1 MQKYFIG
8 IDVGG
13 TFSDVVAV
21 DAEGSIT
28 TGKAPTTPEDLT
40 NGMLHALIKVSEK
53 LDISLDEMLLATARF
68 VYGSTIALN
77 TLVEKKGAK
86 TAFITTK
93 GFKDTLVMR
102 RTWRENMYDLRA
114 EFPEPLI
121 PRNLIFELNERVD
134 RDGTIIDP
142 ISEEE
147 VDLIATQLEQTGIE
161 SVGISLIFAFRNP
174 GNEQKVV
181 WALQQRL
188 PNLLISSSSELCPEI
203 RDYERASTVAV
214 NAYLQPRVNAH
225 LKQLSDQLAAKSLAI
240 APQIMQSNGGVI
252 DAQEA
257 AQRAVNL
264 LLSGPAGGVIGGVL
278 LNELLNEPQ
287 LIAFDM
293 GGTSCDLSLIYAGK
307 PIGSTYLSQQTRFT
321 GWDII
326 TPFIDIHSIGSG
338 GGSLAWLDNANG
350 LHLGPQSAG
359 AEPGPV
365 CYGKGGTAPTVTD
378 TNLLLGYLNP
388 DFFLGGTIPLNL
400 ALATESLEQ
409 MAATLQLTSTDLAN
423 GLFQMANEQI
433 INAIQVITL
442 QKGYD
447 PQTFTLLCFGGAG
460 ALHAPAVAAQM
471 GIKKVIVPRQAS
483 TYSAM
488 GLLASDVQ
496 LDFVRSP
503 FTLLKD
509 SDQTSLEQIFQDM
522 ETLAVQELQKSGVR
536 AEQMT
541 FQRQADM
548 RYLGQSHEIRVPLA
562 STGCDLAAL
571 KQSYEAQYQE
581 IYGYLNELADIQLVS
596 LRLSAL
602 GSTIKPQLKTEEPS
616 SLAIT
621 DCLKSE
627 RKAYFKEA
635 NDYLLVPVYNG
646 GLLTYGH
653 QLVGP
658 AIIELDDTT
667 IVIRPQQ
674 ILTIDNH
681 GNFVILT
688 A

>member
-13 TFSDVVAV
+13 TFSDVVVV

-28 TGKAPTTPEDLT
+28 TEKAPTTPEDPT
-40 NGMLHALIKVSEK
+40 DGMLHALLKVSGK
-53 LDISLDEMLLATARF
+53 LDISVNELLSETARF

-77 TLVEKKGAK
+77 TLVEKKGEK

-121 PRNLIFELNERVD
+121 PRNLIFELNERVN
-134 RDGTIIDP
+134 RDGETIDP

-147 VDLIATQLEQTGIE
+147 VDAIVTQLEQTGIE

-174 GNEQKVV
+174 SNEQKLV

-225 LKQLSDQLAAKSLAI
+225 LKKLSDQLAAKSLAI

-338 GGSLAWLDNANG
+338 GGSLAWLDKANG

-378 TNLLLGYLNP
+378 ANLLLGYLNP
-388 DFFLGGTIPLNL
+388 TFFLGGTISLDQ
-400 ALATESLEQ
+400 ALATEALER
-409 MAATLQLTSTDLAN
+409 MAAVLNLTSTELAS

-447 PQTFTLLCFGGAG
+447 PQAFTLLCFGGAG

-471 GIKKVIVPRQAS
+471 GIQKVIVPRQAS

-488 GLLASDVQ
+488 GLLASDIQ

-503 FTLLKD
+503 FSLLKD
-509 SDQTSLEQIFQDM
+509 SDQVALEKIFQDM
-522 ETLAVQELQKSGVR
+522 EMLAAKELKKSGVSP
-536 AEQMT
+536 EQMS

-548 RYLGQSHEIRVPLA
+548 RYLGQSHEIRVLLTSP
-562 STGCDLAAL
+562 GCDLAAL
-571 KQSYEAQYQE
+571 KQAYEVQYEE
-581 IYGYLNELADIQLVS
+581 IYGYLNELADIQLVN

-602 GSTIKPQLKTEEPS
+602 GSTIKPQFKMGEPS
-616 SLAIT
+616 SLALE

-635 NDYLLVPVYNG
+635 NDYLLVPVYDG
-646 GLLTYGH
+646 GLLACGH
-653 QLVGP
+653 QFEGP

-674 ILTIDNH
+674 SLTIDDH
-681 GNFVILT
+681 GNFIIL
-688 A
+688 AA

>member
-1 MQKYFIG
+1 MKRYFIG

-13 TFSDVVAV
+13 TFSDVVVV
-21 DAEGSIT
+21 DTEGNIT
-28 TGKAPTTPEDLT
+28 TEKAPTTPEDPT
-40 NGMLHALIKVSEK
+40 IGMLQALVKVSEK
-53 LDISLDEMLLATARF
+53 LNVAPDKLLSETARF

-77 TLVEKKGAK
+77 TLVEKKGSK

-114 EFPEPLI
+114 EFPDPLI

-134 RDGTIIDP
+134 RDGEIVDP
-142 ISEEE
+142 VSEEE
-147 VDLIATQLEQTGIE
+147 VDAIATQLEQAGIE

-174 GNEQKVV
+174 GNEQKLV

-188 PNLLISSSSELCPEI
+188 PSLLISCSSELCPEI

-214 NAYLQPRVNAH
+214 NAYLQPRVNTH
-225 LKQLSDQLAAKSLAI
+225 LKKLSDQLSTKSLAV

-257 AQRAVNL
+257 SQRAVNL

-338 GGSLAWLDNANG
+338 GGSLAWLDKANG

-378 TNLLLGYLNP
+378 ANLLLGYLNP
-388 DFFLGGTIPLNL
+388 TFFLGGTISLDQD
-400 ALATESLEQ
+400 LATQALEQ
-409 MAATLQLTSTDLAN
+409 MAADLNLTSIDLAS

-447 PQTFTLLCFGGAG
+447 PQVFTLLCFGGAG

-471 GIKKVIVPRQAS
+471 GIRKVIVPRQAS

-488 GLLASDVQ
+488 GLLASDIQ

-509 SDQTSLEQIFQDM
+509 SDQDALEQTFQDM
-522 ETLAVQELQKSGVR
+522 EMLAAQELQKSGVSS
-536 AEQMT
+536 EQVS

-562 STGCDLAAL
+562 SPGCDLTAL
-571 KQSYEAQYQE
+571 KQAYEAQYEE
-581 IYGYLNELADIQLVS
+581 IYGYLNELADIQLVN

-602 GSTIKPQLKTEEPS
+602 GSTIKPQFKMGEPS
-616 SLAIT
+616 SLAT
-621 DCLKSE
+621 EDCLKSE
-627 RKAYFKEA
+627 RKAYFKEV
-635 NDYLLVPVYNG
+635 NNYLLVPVYNG
-646 GLLTYGH
+646 GLLAYGH
-653 QLVGP
+653 QLTGP
-658 AIIELDDTT
+658 AIIELEDTT

-674 ILTIDNH
+674 TLTIDNH
-681 GNFVILT
+681 GNFVIL
-688 A
+688 AS

>member
-1 MQKYFIG
+1 MQKYFVG

-13 TFSDVVAV
+13 TFSDVVVV
-21 DAEGSIT
+21 DTEGKIIT
-28 TGKAPTTPEDLT
+28 EKAPTTPENPT
-40 NGMLHALIKVSEK
+40 VGMLDALLKVSGK
-53 LDISLDEMLLATARF
+53 LDISLDELLSKTARF

-77 TLVEKKGAK
+77 TLVERKGAK

-134 RDGTIIDP
+134 RDGEIIDP

-147 VDLIATQLEQTGIE
+147 VDAIAAQLEQAGTE
-161 SVGISLIFAFRNP
+161 SVGLSLIFAFRNP
-174 GNEQKVV
+174 GNEQKLV
-181 WALQQRL
+181 WALRQRL

-225 LKQLSDQLAAKSLAI
+225 LKQLSDQLATKSLAI
-240 APQIMQSNGGVI
+240 SPQIMQSNGGVI

-257 AQRAVNL
+257 SQRAVNL

-293 GGTSCDLSLIYAGK
+293 GGTSCDLSLIYAGN

-359 AEPGPV
+359 SEPGPV

-378 TNLLLGYLNP
+378 ANLLLGYLNP
-388 DFFLGGTIPLNL
+388 TFFLGGTISLDQ
-400 ALATESLEQ
+400 ALATEAVEQ
-409 MAATLQLTSTDLAN
+409 MAAVLNLTSIDLAS

-447 PQTFTLLCFGGAG
+447 PQAFTLLCFGGAG
-460 ALHAPAVAAQM
+460 ALHAPAIAAQM
-471 GIKKVIVPRQAS
+471 GIRKVIVPRQAS

-488 GLLASDVQ
+488 GLLASDIQ

-509 SDQTSLEQIFQDM
+509 SDQAALEKIFQDM
-522 ETLAVQELQKSGVR
+522 ETLATQELQKSGVSS
-536 AEQMT
+536 EQIY

-548 RYLGQSHEIRVPLA
+548 RYLGQSHEIRVPL
-562 STGCDLAAL
+562 STVDCGLAIL
-571 KQSYEAQYQE
+571 KQAYEAHYEE
-581 IYGYLNELADIQLVS
+581 IYGYLNELADIQLVN

-602 GSTIKPQLKTEEPS
+602 GSTIKPQFKIREPS
-616 SLAIT
+616 SLTIK

-627 RKAYFKEA
+627 RKAYFQEA

-646 GLLTYGH
+646 SLLAYGH
-653 QLVGP
+653 QFEGP

-681 GNFVILT
+681 GNFVISAT
-688 A
+688 

>member
-1 MQKYFIG
+1 MHKYFVG

-13 TFSDVVAV
+13 TFSDVVVV
-21 DAEGSIT
+21 DTEGNIT
-28 TGKAPTTPEDLT
+28 TEKATTTPDDPT
-40 NGMLHALIKVSEK
+40 KGMLHALTKVSNK
-53 LDISLDEMLLATARF
+53 LDISLDELLLETARF

-114 EFPEPLI
+114 KFPEPLI

-134 RDGTIIDP
+134 RDGKIIEP

-147 VDLIATQLEQTGIE
+147 VNEIATQLERAGIE
-161 SVGISLIFAFRNP
+161 SVGVSLIFAFRNP
-174 GNEQKVV
+174 GNEQKLV
-181 WALQQRL
+181 WALQRRL
-188 PNLLISSSSELCPEI
+188 PNLLISSSSDLCPEI

-225 LKQLSDQLAAKSLAI
+225 LKQLSDQLAAKSLEI

-338 GGSLAWLDNANG
+338 GGSLAWLDKANG

-365 CYGKGGTAPTVTD
+365 CYGKGGTTPTVTD
-378 TNLLLGYLNP
+378 ANLVLGYLNP
-388 DFFLGGTIPLNL
+388 TFFLGGTISLDQ
-400 ALATESLEQ
+400 ALATEALEQ
-409 MAATLQLTSTDLAN
+409 MAAVLNLTSTDLAS

-447 PQTFTLLCFGGAG
+447 PQAFTLLCFGGAG

-471 GIKKVIVPRQAS
+471 GIQKVIVPRQAS

-488 GLLASDVQ
+488 GLLGSDIQ

-509 SDQTSLEQIFQDM
+509 SDQSALEEIFQDM
-522 ETLAVQELQKSGVR
+522 ERLAAQELAKSGVIP
-536 AEQMT
+536 EQMS

-548 RYLGQSHEIRVPLA
+548 RYLGQSHEIRVSLVRQ
-562 STGCDLAAL
+562 GCDLASLQQA
-571 KQSYEAQYQE
+571 YEAQYKE
-581 IYGYLNELADIQLVS
+581 IYGYLNELANIQLVN

-602 GSTIKPQLKTEEPS
+602 GLTIKPQLKMEEPS
-616 SLAIT
+616 FLAIK
-621 DCLKSE
+621 DCLKAE

-635 NDYLLVPVYNG
+635 NDYLVVPVYNG
-646 GLLTYGH
+646 GLLAYGH
-653 QLVGP
+653 KFEGP
-658 AIIELDDTT
+658 GIIELDDTT

-674 ILTIDNH
+674 TLTIDSH